1 MTIFHTTS
9 LAFILTATMTIWCRF
24 ENARR
29 DRICGDVPA
38 PELTEE
44 QKLRER
50 ELGDKA
56 PSFRYM
62 I

>member
-1 MTIFHTTS
+1 MAFVLTT
-9 LAFILTATMTIWCRF
+9 FMTIWCRL

-29 DRICGDVPA
+29 DRICGDNPN

-50 ELGDKA
+50 ELGDHA
-56 PSFRYM
+56 PSFRYS